1 MTSSAD
7 PDQLLS
13 AVLDT
18 ALDAVVVMR
27 HDGTVAA
34 WNKLAERTFGWTAA
48 EALNRRMS
56 ELIMPASERRR
67 HDIGLER
74 FLNIGEVSILG
85 RRVELTALRKS
96 GEEFPIELSVM
107 LTNRFHE
114 KLFLGFVRDITVRKE
129 AEAEIAR
136 LQSEL
141 IHVSRVSAMGTMAA
155 TLAHELNQP
164 LTAISNYLSACGTA
178 LRKGPLDSETFGPVL
193 DGARLNAMRAGE
205 IIRRLRTMT
214 VRGETQRTI
223 VDAAEVIDEAAAL
236 ALVGA
241 ADRDVE
247 AVIHHAPRLCVSA
260 DRIQLEQVIL
270 NLVRN
275 GIEAMEG
282 ESCKTLRISGSRHG
296 SHIRIIVSD
305 TGPGLSEAARDAL
318 FEPFR
323 STKDSGMGVGL
334 SICRTIV
341 ESHGGRI
348 WAEDNADGGTCFVVE
363 LPAVPL

>member
-1 MTSSAD
+1 MTSAD

-27 HDGTVAA
+27 QDGTVAG

-48 EALNRRMS
+48 EALGRPMS
-56 ELIMPASERRR
+56 ELIMPVAARRR
-67 HDIGLER
+67 HELGLER
-74 FLNIGEVSILG
+74 FLNRGEVSVLG
-85 RRVELTALRKS
+85 RRIELTALRKS

-114 KLFLGFVRDITVRKE
+114 KLFLGFVRDITARKE

-178 LRKGPLDSETFGPVL
+178 LRKGPLDAETFGPVL
-193 DGARLNAMRAGE
+193 DGARQNAMRAGE

-223 VDAAEVIDEAAAL
+223 VDTAEVIDEAASL

-247 AVIHHAPRLCVSA
+247 AVIQHAPQLCVSA
-260 DRIQLEQVIL
+260 DRIQIEQVIL
-270 NLVRN
+270 NLIRN
-275 GIEAMEG
+275 GIEAMDGRTRKE
-282 ESCKTLRISGSRHG
+282 LRISGFRHDG
-296 SHIRIIVSD
+296 HIRVVVSD
-305 TGPGLSEAARDAL
+305 TGPGLSADAREAL

-323 STKDSGMGVGL
+323 STKENGMGVGL

-348 WAEDNADGGTCFVVE
+348 WAEDNEGGGTRFVVE